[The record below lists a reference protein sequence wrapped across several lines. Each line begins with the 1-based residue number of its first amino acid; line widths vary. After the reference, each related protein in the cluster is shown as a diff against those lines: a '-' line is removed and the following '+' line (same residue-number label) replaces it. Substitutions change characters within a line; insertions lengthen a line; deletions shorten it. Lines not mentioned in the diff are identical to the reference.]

1 MSLKS
6 GTFAAARD
14 RLRRVSTPSRGG
26 GRWFEPDIAHWGN
39 RGGWWVIVGVKFVE
53 DGLTFDDVLIV
64 PKRSSVFSRRDVSL
78 ETRLVGD
85 LTLELPII
93 SANMDTVTELGMATA
108 MAEAG
113 GMGVIHRFVDDPET
127 HADWVSRTP
136 GHRFLAIGVKPAD
149 LEKIPLVEDLDGVVI
164 DVAHGHSDRAM
175 ETVAAVREEHPALWI
190 VAGNVATAEGAWDL
204 LEAGAHAIKVGVGP
218 GAVCTTRIV
227 TGCGVPQLT
236 AILKVRAAID
246 RWWDA
251 ERRKA
256 HPRVEHPPA
265 LVADGGI
272 RNSGDIAKALV
283 AGADTVMIGSLF
295 AGTDEAPGA
304 VIRENGQAF
313 KLYRGMASQGAMDRV
328 GTDRTPEGVSTLIP
342 HKGSVKSLVTRLEG
356 GIRSALSYCNSASI
370 ADLHEQT
377 IELVKVTS
385 ASRQENSPHALS

>member
-1 MSLKS
+1 M
-6 GTFAAARD
+6 
-14 RLRRVSTPSRGG
+14 
-26 GRWFEPDIAHWGN
+26 
-39 RGGWWVIVGVKFVE
+39 GVKFVE
-53 DGLTFDDVLIV
+53 NGLTFDDVLIV
-64 PKRSSVFSRRDVSL
+64 PRRSSVYSRRDVSL
-78 ETRLVGD
+78 RTRLVGD

-93 SANMDTVTELGMATA
+93 SANMDTVTELEMATA

-127 HADWVSRTP
+127 HAGWVSSTP

-149 LEKIPLVEDLDGVVI
+149 LEKIPLVEGLDGVVI
-164 DVAHGHSDRAM
+164 DVAHGHSDRVAETIAAM
-175 ETVAAVREEHPALWI
+175 REVDPELWI

-236 AILKVRAAID
+236 AVLKVRAALD

-256 HPRVEHPPA
+256 RPRVEYPPA
-265 LVADGGI
+265 LIADGGI

-328 GTDRTPEGVSTLIP
+328 GSDRTPEGVSTLIP
-342 HKGSVKSLVTRLEG
+342 HKGSVRALITQLEG

-377 IELVKVTS
+377 IEMVKIS
-385 ASRQENSPHALS
+385 PASVRENTPHALSLAPAEPL

>member
-1 MSLKS
+1 M
-6 GTFAAARD
+6 
-14 RLRRVSTPSRGG
+14 
-26 GRWFEPDIAHWGN
+26 
-39 RGGWWVIVGVKFVE
+39 GVKFVE
-53 DGLTFDDVLIV
+53 NGLTFDDVLIV
-64 PKRSSVFSRRDVSL
+64 PRRSSVYSRKDVSL
-78 ETRLVGD
+78 KTRLVGD

-93 SANMDTVTELGMATA
+93 SANMDTVTELEMATA

-113 GMGVIHRFVDDPET
+113 GMGVIHRFVEDPRA
-127 HADWVSRTP
+127 HAEWVSLTP
-136 GHRFLAIGVKPAD
+136 GHRFLAIGVKAAD
-149 LEKIPLVEDLDGVVI
+149 LEKIPLIDDLDGVVI
-164 DVAHGHSDRAM
+164 DVAHGHSDRVM
-175 ETVAAVREEHPALWI
+175 ETVAALREEHPRLWI

-236 AILKVRAAID
+236 AVLKVRAAVD
-246 RWWDA
+246 RWWDV

-256 HPRVEHPPA
+256 RPRVGHPPT
-265 LVADGGI
+265 LIADGGI

-283 AGADTVMIGSLF
+283 AGADSVMIGSLF

-328 GTDRTPEGVSTLIP
+328 GADRTPEGVSTLIP
-342 HKGSVKSLVTRLEG
+342 QKGSVKALLTGLEG

-377 IELVKVTS
+377 IELVKVTP
-385 ASRQENSPHALS
+385 ASQQENSPHALSLSPTPPR

>member
-1 MSLKS
+1 M
-6 GTFAAARD
+6 
-14 RLRRVSTPSRGG
+14 
-26 GRWFEPDIAHWGN
+26 
-39 RGGWWVIVGVKFVE
+39 GVKFVE

-64 PKRSSVFSRRDVSL
+64 PRRSSVYSRRGVSL
-78 ETRLVGD
+78 RTRLVGD

-93 SANMDTVTELGMATA
+93 SANMDTVTELAMATA

-113 GMGVIHRFVDDPET
+113 GRGR
-127 HADWVSRTP
+127 
-136 GHRFLAIGVKPAD
+136 GHRFLAIGVKDTD
-149 LEKIPLVEDLDGVVI
+149 LEKMPMVDGLDGVVI
-164 DVAHGHSDRAM
+164 DVAHGHSDRVA
-175 ETVAAVREEHPALWI
+175 ETIAAVALKHPELWI
-190 VAGNVATAEGAWDL
+190 VAGNVATSEGAWDL
-204 LEAGAHAIKVGVGP
+204 LEAGAHAVKVGVGP

-236 AILKVRAAID
+236 AILKVRAALD

-256 HPRVEHPPA
+256 RPRVEHPPA

-283 AGADTVMIGSLF
+283 ACDDSVIIGSLF

-328 GTDRTPEGVSTLIP
+328 GSDRTPEGVSTLIP
-342 HKGSVKSLVTRLEG
+342 HKGSVKALVAQLEG

-377 IELVKVTS
+377 IEMVKIS
-385 ASRQENSPHALS
+385 PASVRENSPHALSLSPAGAGAAAGDRSAARPVEVRSQTAVRVVQAG

>member
-1 MSLKS
+1 M
-6 GTFAAARD
+6 
-14 RLRRVSTPSRGG
+14 
-26 GRWFEPDIAHWGN
+26 
-39 RGGWWVIVGVKFVE
+39 E

-64 PKRSSVFSRRDVSL
+64 PRRSSVYSRRDVSL
-78 ETRLVGD
+78 RTRLVGG
-85 LTLELPII
+85 LTLALPII
-93 SANMDTVTELGMATA
+93 SANMDTVTELAMATA

-113 GMGVIHRFVDDPET
+113 GMGVIHRFVDDLET
-127 HADWVSRTP
+127 HAEWVSRTP
-136 GHRFLAIGVKPAD
+136 GHRFLAIGVKDTD
-149 LEKIPLVEDLDGVVI
+149 LEKIPMVEGLDGVVI
-164 DVAHGHSDRAM
+164 DVAHGHSDRVA
-175 ETVAAVREEHPALWI
+175 ETIAAVALKHPELWI
-190 VAGNVATAEGAWDL
+190 VAGNVATSEGAWDL
-204 LEAGAHAIKVGVGP
+204 LEAGAHAVKVGVGP

-236 AILKVRAAID
+236 AILKVRAALD

-256 HPRVEHPPA
+256 RPRVEHPPA

-328 GTDRTPEGVSTLIP
+328 GSDRTPEGVSTLIP
-342 HKGSVKSLVTRLEG
+342 HKGSVRTLLRQLEG

-377 IELVKVTS
+377 IEMVKVS
-385 ASRQENSPHALS
+385 PASVRENSPHALSLSPAEPQ

>member
-1 MSLKS
+1 M
-6 GTFAAARD
+6 
-14 RLRRVSTPSRGG
+14 
-26 GRWFEPDIAHWGN
+26 
-39 RGGWWVIVGVKFVE
+39 GVKFVE
-53 DGLTFDDVLIV
+53 NGLTFDDVLIV
-64 PKRSSVFSRRDVSL
+64 PRRSSVYSRRDVSL
-78 ETRLVGD
+78 RTRLVGD

-93 SANMDTVTELGMATA
+93 SANMDTVTELAMATA

-127 HADWVSRTP
+127 HADWVSSTP

-149 LEKIPLVEDLDGVVI
+149 LEKIPTVEGLDGVVI
-164 DVAHGHSDRAM
+164 DVAHGHSDRVA
-175 ETVAAVREEHPALWI
+175 ETIAAVREGYPQLWI

-204 LEAGAHAIKVGVGP
+204 LEAGAHAVKVGVGP

-236 AILKVRAAID
+236 AVLKVRAAID

-256 HPRVEHPPA
+256 RPRVEHPPA
-265 LVADGGI
+265 LIADGGI

-328 GTDRTPEGVSTLIP
+328 GSDRTPEGVSTLIP
-342 HKGSVKSLVTRLEG
+342 HKGSVRALVTQLEG

-377 IELVKVTS
+377 IEMVKVS
-385 ASRQENSPHALS
+385 PASVRENSPHGLSLSPAQPQ

>member
-1 MSLKS
+1 M
-6 GTFAAARD
+6 
-14 RLRRVSTPSRGG
+14 
-26 GRWFEPDIAHWGN
+26 
-39 RGGWWVIVGVKFVE
+39 GVKFVE

-64 PKRSSVFSRRDVSL
+64 PRRSSVYSRRDVSL
-78 ETRLVGD
+78 RTRLVGD

-93 SANMDTVTELGMATA
+93 SANMDTVTELAMATA

-113 GMGVIHRFVDDPET
+113 GMGVIHRFVDDPGT
-127 HADWVSRTP
+127 HAEWVGRTP
-136 GHRFLAIGVKPAD
+136 GHRFLAIGVKDAD
-149 LEKIPLVEDLDGVVI
+149 LEKIPMVEGLDGVVL
-164 DVAHGHSDRAM
+164 DVAHGHSDRVA
-175 ETVAAVREEHPALWI
+175 ETIAAVGDGHPDLWI

-236 AILKVRAAID
+236 AILKVRAALD

-256 HPRVEHPPA
+256 RPRVEHPPA

-328 GTDRTPEGVSTLIP
+328 GSDRTPEGVSTLIP
-342 HKGSVKSLVTRLEG
+342 HKGSVRTLVGQLEG

-377 IELVKVTS
+377 IEMVKVS
-385 ASRQENSPHALS
+385 PASVRENSPHALSL

>member
-1 MSLKS
+1 MS
-6 GTFAAARD
+6 
-14 RLRRVSTPSRGG
+14 
-26 GRWFEPDIAHWGN
+26 
-39 RGGWWVIVGVKFVE
+39 VKFVE
-53 DGLTFDDVLIV
+53 NGLTFDDVLIV
-64 PKRSSVFSRRDVSL
+64 PRRSSVYSRRDVSL
-78 ETRLVGD
+78 RTRLVGD

-93 SANMDTVTELGMATA
+93 SANMDTVTELAMATA

-127 HADWVSRTP
+127 HAEWVSSIP

-149 LEKIPLVEDLDGVVI
+149 LEKIPLVEGLDGVII
-164 DVAHGHSDRAM
+164 DVAHGHSDRVA
-175 ETVAAVREEHPALWI
+175 ETIAAVREERPHLWI

-236 AILKVRAAID
+236 AVLKVRAAID

-256 HPRVEHPPA
+256 RPRVEHPPA
-265 LVADGGI
+265 LIADGGI

-304 VIRENGQAF
+304 VIQENGQAF

-328 GTDRTPEGVSTLIP
+328 GSDRTPEGVSTLIP
-342 HKGSVKSLVTRLEG
+342 HKGSVKALLTQLEG

-377 IELVKVTS
+377 IEMVKIS
-385 ASRQENSPHALS
+385 PASVRENSPHALSL

>member
-1 MSLKS
+1 
-6 GTFAAARD
+6 
-14 RLRRVSTPSRGG
+14 
-26 GRWFEPDIAHWGN
+26 
-39 RGGWWVIVGVKFVE
+39 VGVKFVE
-53 DGLTFDDVLIV
+53 NGLTFDDVLIV
-64 PKRSSVFSRRDVSL
+64 PRRSSVFSRRDVSL
-78 ETRLVGD
+78 RTRLVGD
-85 LTLELPII
+85 LALELPII
-93 SANMDTVTELGMATA
+93 SANMDTVTELPMARA

-113 GMGVIHRFVDDPET
+113 GMGVIHRFVEDPKT
-127 HADWVSRTP
+127 HAEWVSETP
-136 GHRFLAIGVKPAD
+136 GHRFLAIGVKRSD
-149 LEKIPLVEDLDGVVI
+149 LEKIEMVEGLDGVVI
-164 DVAHGHSDRAM
+164 DVAHGHSDRVT
-175 ETVAAVREEHPALWI
+175 ETIAAVRDGHPELWI

-236 AILKVRAAID
+236 AVLKVRAAID

-265 LVADGGI
+265 LIADGGI

-313 KLYRGMASQGAMDRV
+313 KLYRGMASQGAMERV

-342 HKGSVKSLVTRLEG
+342 HKGSVKTLITQLEG
-356 GIRSALSYCNSASI
+356 GIRSSLSYCNSASI

-377 IELVKVTS
+377 IEMVRVS
-385 ASRQENSPHALS
+385 PASLRESSPHALSLSPAQPQ

>member
-1 MSLKS
+1 M
-6 GTFAAARD
+6 
-14 RLRRVSTPSRGG
+14 
-26 GRWFEPDIAHWGN
+26 
-39 RGGWWVIVGVKFVE
+39 GVKFVE
-53 DGLTFDDVLIV
+53 NGLTFDDVLIV
-64 PKRSSVFSRRDVSL
+64 PRRSSVYSRRDVSL
-78 ETRLVGD
+78 KTRLVGD
-85 LTLELPII
+85 LALELPII
-93 SANMDTVTELGMATA
+93 SANMDTVTELEMATA

-127 HADWVSRTP
+127 HAGWVSSTP
-136 GHRFLAIGVKPAD
+136 GLRFLAIGVKEAD
-149 LEKIPLVEDLDGVVI
+149 LEKIPLVEGLDGVVI
-164 DVAHGHSDRAM
+164 DVAHGHSDRVA
-175 ETVAAVREEHPALWI
+175 ETIAAVREVDPELWI

-236 AILKVRAAID
+236 AVLKVRAALD

-256 HPRVEHPPA
+256 RPRVGYPPA
-265 LVADGGI
+265 LIADGGI

-328 GTDRTPEGVSTLIP
+328 GSDRTPEGISTLIP
-342 HKGSVKSLVTRLEG
+342 HKGSVKVLLTQLEG

-377 IELVKVTS
+377 IEIVRISPAS
-385 ASRQENSPHALS
+385 ARENSPHALSLSPAEPK

>member
-1 MSLKS
+1 M
-6 GTFAAARD
+6 
-14 RLRRVSTPSRGG
+14 
-26 GRWFEPDIAHWGN
+26 
-39 RGGWWVIVGVKFVE
+39 GVKFVE
-53 DGLTFDDVLIV
+53 KGLTFDDVLIV
-64 PKRSSVFSRRDVSL
+64 PKRSSVFSRKDVSL
-78 ETRLVGD
+78 KTRLVGD

-93 SANMDTVTELGMATA
+93 SANMDTVTELAMATA

-113 GMGVIHRFVDDPET
+113 GMGVIHRFVDDPDT
-127 HADWVSRTP
+127 HADWVNRTP
-136 GHRFLAIGVKPAD
+136 GHRFMAVGVKPRD
-149 LEKIPLVEDLDGVVI
+149 LGKLAMVDGLDGVVI
-164 DVAHGHSDRAM
+164 DVAHGHSDRVTEM
-175 ETVAAVREEHPALWI
+175 ISEVREKYPDLWVI
-190 VAGNVATAEGAWDL
+190 AGNVATAEGAWDL

-236 AILKVRAAID
+236 AILKVRAALD
-246 RWWDA
+246 RWWEA

-256 HPRVEHPPA
+256 HPRVEHAPA
-265 LVADGGI
+265 LIADGGI

-342 HKGSVKSLVTRLEG
+342 HKGSVRALITQLEG

-377 IELVKVTS
+377 IELVKVS
-385 ASRQENSPHALS
+385 PASMRENSPHALSLSPAQPQ